1 MFNHSAFNRAP
12 YNRPFTIELFFSA
25 ILSGE
30 GGLSV
35 TANIE
40 FSYTVLMEGSG
51 ELTADF
57 IREIVG
63 IVETLEGEGTLT
75 AANIR
80 ERLFASSMQGEGELR
95 ASPSRFHIDEIIIQ
109 APFTPGEKIVI
120 DSQKMIVRKS
130 GQVIGYEGDFFN
142 INPGT
147 NTIVYRDN
155 ATGRTVYCR
164 ITYRDRHI

>member
-1 MFNHSAFNRAP
+1 MFNHSAFNRSP
-12 YNRPFTIELFFSA
+12 YNRPFTLELYLA
-25 ILSGE
+25 ATLAGE
-30 GGLSV
+30 GELSAFSNADH
-35 TANIE
+35 TA
-40 FSYTVLMEGSG
+40 TVLMEGAG
-51 ELTADF
+51 ELTTDF
-57 IREIVG
+57 IREIIG
-63 IVETLEGEGTLT
+63 IVQMLEGEGALT

-80 ERLFASSMQGEGELR
+80 ERLFSSLMQGEGELR

-130 GQVIGYEGDFFN
+130 GQVIGYEGDFFE
-142 INPGT
+142 IRPGVNVIT
-147 NTIVYRDN
+147 YKDT

>member
-1 MFNHSAFNRAP
+1 MFNYSAFNRSP
-12 YNRPFTIELFFSA
+12 FNRPFTLELFFSA
-25 ILSGE
+25 VLSGE
-30 GGLSV
+30 GELSAFSNAEHTAVVILEGTAEV
-35 TANIE
+35 T
-40 FSYTVLMEGSG
+40 T
-51 ELTADF
+51 DF
-57 IREIVG
+57 IREIIG
-63 IVETLEGEGTLT
+63 IVQMLEGEGALT

-80 ERLFASSMQGEGELR
+80 ERLFSSLMQGEGELR

>member
-12 YNRPFTIELFFSA
+12 FNRPFTIELFFSA
-25 ILSGE
+25 VLSGE
-30 GGLSV
+30 GGLSA
-35 TANIE
+35 TASIE
-40 FSYTVLMEGSG
+40 FTAAVTMEGSG
-51 ELTADF
+51 ELTTDF
-57 IREIVG
+57 IREIIG
-63 IVETLEGEGTLT
+63 IVQTLEGEGALT

-80 ERLFASSMQGEGELR
+80 ERLFSSLMQGEGELR

-130 GQVIGYEGDFFN
+130 GQVIGYEGDFFEIRPGVN
-142 INPGT
+142 IIT
-147 NTIVYRDN
+147 YRDN